1 MKMPHSPF
9 ATRLSGSAKETELRL
24 RSIFQWKK
32 KRPPTVLLILAVLV
46 ALFCGS
52 LVSCQPGG
60 EEPPLGSDIPPED
73 TVLDGN
79 TASEDMEEPRE
90 LTAASGQDGLVS
102 SQIELMFLPLESK
115 LYQEPMEGLT
125 GEQKELLENLPVS
138 ELPKE
143 AVEKLHIQGLY
154 YEDVWRDTLIP
165 MAADEEADVTL
176 YGVVNAEKFS
186 EDPVSHAVNILAV
199 DGVVLRAGERAA
211 YYPLRWENVVYGGEN
226 PLMLVRDFDG
236 DGKAEAAVCLR
247 VSHGTGISV
256 SNLYFFDL
264 DTMTYTVP
272 DYSAFGEIETE
283 YDPAAH
289 TLTLTSPAAR
299 LTVDVPDYLE
309 PRGEGTCGNIVCFD
323 EKEGQIYCHVALD
336 FRAVAAYAAAP
347 VLWQDGGYG
356 LGEITLSDTF
366 EWW

>member
-1 MKMPHSPF
+1 M
-9 ATRLSGSAKETELRL
+9 
-24 RSIFQWKK
+24 
-32 KRPPTVLLILAVLV
+32 
-46 ALFCGS
+46 
-52 LVSCQPGG
+52 
-60 EEPPLGSDIPPED
+60 
-73 TVLDGN
+73 
-79 TASEDMEEPRE
+79 
-90 LTAASGQDGLVS
+90 
-102 SQIELMFLPLESK
+102 
-115 LYQEPMEGLT
+115 
-125 GEQKELLENLPVS
+125 EQKELLENLPVS
-138 ELPKE
+138 ELPKQ
-143 AVEKLHIQGLY
+143 AVELYGLY

-199 DGVVLRAGERAA
+199 DGVVLRAGERAV

-247 VSHGTGISV
+247 VSHGTGVSV

-289 TLTLTSPAAR
+289 TVTLASPTDS

-309 PRGEGTCGNIVCFD
+309 PRGEGRCGDIVCFD

-336 FRAVAAYAAAP
+336 FRAMAAYAAAP
-347 VLWQDGGYG
+347 VLWQDSGYC

>member
-24 RSIFQWKK
+24 RNIFQWKK
-32 KRPPTVLLILAVLV
+32 KRPPVVLLVLAALI

-52 LVSCQPGG
+52 LVSCQPRQ
-60 EEPPLGSDIPPED
+60 EEPPLDSNTPSED
-73 TVLDGN
+73 MSLDGSM
-79 TASEDMEEPRE
+79 ASEDSEEPQE
-90 LTAASGQDGLVS
+90 LTTAPGQD
-102 SQIELMFLPLESK
+102 ELFSTKIQVDFLPLKSK
-115 LYQEPMEGLT
+115 LWQEPMEGLT
-125 GEQKELLENLPVS
+125 QEQKELLENLPVS
-138 ELPKE
+138 ELPKQAAE
-143 AVEKLHIQGLY
+143 LYGLY

-186 EDPVSHAVNILAV
+186 EDPVSHAVDIRAV
-199 DGVVLRAGERAA
+199 DGVVLRAGDRAA
-211 YYPLRWENVVYGGEN
+211 YFPLRWENVVYGGEN

-236 DGKAEAAVCLR
+236 DGKSEAAVCLR
-247 VSHGTGISV
+247 VSHGTGVSV

-264 DTMTYTVP
+264 DAMTYTVP
-272 DYSAFGEIETE
+272 DYSAFGEIEAE

-289 TLTLTSPAAR
+289 TVTLTSPADH

-309 PRGEGTCGNIVCFD
+309 PLGEGTCGNIVYFY
-323 EKEGQIYCHVALD
+323 EQNGQICCRVELD
-336 FRAVAAYAAAP
+336 FHNTVGYLAYAAAP
-347 VLWQDGGYG
+347 VLWQDGGYC